1 MRFEYEPVPL
11 SGGGVSYQPRVDIV
25 FTNPQNGKRATI
37 KALIDSGAGMTVLN
51 AQFADI
57 LEINLEAGRPR
68 RFYGITSSAVGY
80 DHPLT
85 IRVRQDRRNE
95 FLITC
100 AFLPGLQT
108 DALLGQSG
116 FFENYKVIFERY
128 RNRFQVIPHRT

>member
-11 SGGGVSYQPRVDIV
+11 SGGGVSYQP
-25 FTNPQNGKRATI
+25 
-37 KALIDSGAGMTVLN
+37 
-51 AQFADI
+51 
-57 LEINLEAGRPR
+57 
-68 RFYGITSSAVGY
+68 
-80 DHPLT
+80 
-85 IRVRQDRRNE
+85 RQDRRNE

-128 RNRFQVIPHRT
+128 HNRFQVIPHRREQS